1 MRDAALRGML
11 PNKFD
16 QKIYCLERFI
26 DALVEADVAERPKPP
41 NKAPTVLERLQAEYE
56 AYLREQRG
64 LTEVTMYHCVRFLDR
79 FMKFHFGATLGDR
92 NDITPAVIVKFLREV
107 IGRKT
112 TYRIVKALDDTVG
125 LRTFRLR
132 SAVIDILDGKVELIF
147 IAFGIAAIQTALQTP
162 SVR

>member
-1 MRDAALRGML
+1 ML

-64 LTEVTMYHCVRFLDR
+64 LTEVTVYHCVRFLDR
-79 FMKFHFGATLGDR
+79 FMKFHFGATLSDR
-92 NDITPAVIVKFLREV
+92 NDITPADIVKFLREV

-112 TYRIVKALDDTVG
+112 TYRIVKAFDDTVG

-132 SAVIDILDGKVELIF
+132 YSRRQGRAHIHC
-147 IAFGIAAIQTALQTP
+147 
-162 SVR
+162 VRDCRNPDSSPDTVCQMKS